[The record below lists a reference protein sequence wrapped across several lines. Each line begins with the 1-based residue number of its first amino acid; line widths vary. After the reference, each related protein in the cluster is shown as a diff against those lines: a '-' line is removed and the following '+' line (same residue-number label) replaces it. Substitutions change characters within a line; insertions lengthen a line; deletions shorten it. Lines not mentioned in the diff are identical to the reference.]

1 MQTLSNIRLPSL
13 SSKVWLA
20 LGLLIL
26 FWIPLS
32 HAQPDPNAQTMDWF
46 KMALWLM
53 GGLALFLYGMDRMIE
68 GLLAVS
74 GERLKGILSK
84 LTMNRFAGAAT
95 GTLVTATIQSSSV
108 TTVLVVGFISAGLLT
123 LTQGITII
131 MGANLGTTITAQII
145 AFKITNFAMLMIA
158 VGFLL
163 QFVARTKRTHNIG
176 TLLLGFG
183 LLFFG
188 MEVMSLGM
196 APLRQYEPFI
206 ALMREL
212 DNPILGILIGFAF
225 TALVQSSS
233 ATIGIV
239 IVLATNG
246 FISLPAGIALVFGA
260 DIGTCVTAILAAIGK
275 TRDAVRAALAHVFF
289 NVFGVLIWLP
299 FIPMLGEVA
308 MWLSMTDA
316 QAAGLAMQD
325 TSREIA
331 NANTFFKL
339 SILLLFL
346 PLLGFLVWLVYKLV
360 PVSEAELSQAQNKPK
375 YLDPVQLQNPSL
387 ALAAVYKEVERLEH
401 MTLMYYRHANQSVLN
416 SDVDKMSKLELDRK
430 RLIELHT
437 AILSYL
443 GELTSKSLTESENA
457 KLVRLMGGLDVYES
471 MVETIE
477 NGLMQTGYGML
488 DHKIKP
494 SITMKALFEALA
506 TEIEQT
512 LEKGFKA
519 CYQPDSQYYLEIQS
533 SKGKID
539 RLIQD
544 ALEHQA
550 KSLNNTDQRIRVFR
564 LEMQLAD
571 TFKRLHTLAKRAARI
586 AEEARQQ
593 KAERAPLNLVS

>member
-1 MQTLSNIRLPSL
+1 MPHSFKYAMTPKL
-13 SSKVWLA
+13 WLIS
-20 LGLLIL
+20 GLLFL

-32 HAQPDPNAQTMDWF
+32 FAQPDPNAETMDWF
-46 KMALWLM
+46 KMGLWLM
-53 GGLALFLYGMDRMIE
+53 GGLAMFLYGMERMIE

-74 GERLKGILSK
+74 GDRLKAVLSK
-84 LTMNRFAGAAT
+84 LTTNRIAGAAT

-145 AFKITNFAMLMIA
+145 AFKLTNLAMLMIA
-158 VGFLL
+158 AGFLI

-176 TLLLGFG
+176 TLILGFG

-206 ALMREL
+206 ELMREL
-212 DNPILGILIGFAF
+212 DNPLLGILIGFAF

-239 IVLATNG
+239 IVLAANG

-260 DIGTCVTAILAAIGK
+260 DIGTCVTALLAAIGK

-289 NVFGVLIWLP
+289 NVIGVLIWLP
-299 FIPMLGEVA
+299 FIPILGEVA
-308 MWLSMTDA
+308 MWLSMTDV

-331 NANTFFKL
+331 NANTFFKFTV
-339 SILLLFL
+339 LLMFL
-346 PLLGFLVWLVYKLV
+346 PLLGFLVWLVYRLV
-360 PVSEAELSQAQNKPK
+360 PVSQEELSQAQNKPK
-375 YLDPVQLQNPSL
+375 FLDPVQLQTPSL
-387 ALAAVYKEVERLEH
+387 ALEAVNKEIERLGH
-401 MTLMYYRHANQSVLN
+401 MTILYYRHANQAVLN
-416 SDVDKMSKLELDRK
+416 GDVEKMTKLELERK
-430 RLIELHT
+430 RLVELHT
-437 AILSYL
+437 AVLTYL
-443 GELTSKSLTESENA
+443 GELTSHSLSESENA
-457 KLVRLMGGLDVYES
+457 KLVRLMGGLDAYES
-471 MVETIE
+471 MVDVIHTGI
-477 NGLMQTGYGML
+477 MQTGYDMI
-488 DHKIKP
+488 DDKIKP
-494 SITMKALFEALA
+494 SATMKALFESLA
-506 TEIEQT
+506 GELEMAIEKSFQ
-512 LEKGFKA
+512 A
-519 CYQPDSQYYLEIQS
+519 CYQPDSGYFVEIQAN
-533 SKGKID
+533 KNKVD

-550 KSLNNTDQRIRVFR
+550 RSLNNTPRRIQIFR

-571 TFKRLHTLAKRAARI
+571 AFKRLHTLAKRAARI
-586 AEEARQQ
+586 AEEAQQ
-593 KAERAPLNLVS
+593 EKTDRAPLNLVS